1 MKPGPKARAFLRVT
15 PSPPPEWLLPRQ
27 HGAVLLVAAQ
37 PGSRHT
43 ELVGLHDGAL
53 RIRVAAP
60 AIEGRA
66 NDALR
71 SWLAQRLGCSRGSV
85 HMLRGDKSRR
95 KQLLVELPPELVLA
109 RIEPLLAQ
117 AQ

>member
-1 MKPGPKARAFLRVT
+1 MSAASLPC
-15 PSPPPEWLLPRQ
+15 WLLA
-27 HGAVLLVAAQ
+27 HGDGCVVLISAQ
-37 PGSRHT
+37 PGARRS
-43 ELVGLHDGAL
+43 ELAGLHDGTL
-53 RIRVAAP
+53 RVRVAAP
-60 AIEGRA
+60 ALEGRA

-71 SWLAQRLGCSRGSV
+71 AWLAGQLRCANKQVRL
-85 HMLRGDKSRR
+85 LRGDKSRR